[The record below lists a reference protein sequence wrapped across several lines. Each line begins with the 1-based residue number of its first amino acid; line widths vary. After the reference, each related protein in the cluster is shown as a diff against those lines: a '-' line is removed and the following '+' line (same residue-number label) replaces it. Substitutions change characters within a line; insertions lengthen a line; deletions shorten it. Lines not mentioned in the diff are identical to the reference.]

1 MKLPATSCGEAP
13 IVKENICFVFARLP
27 RRKQRGM
34 RSLFNSTKPQ
44 EINPMITDTICR
56 FCSSCCPIEAEIE
69 NNRLISAKRKSF
81 LPDDKQLIC
90 PKLKAVADIVYSPE
104 RLKKPLI
111 KDDAGNFQEASW
123 DEALD
128 RIAERLHYFK
138 KESGAQSVC
147 WLRGMAADWG
157 APWDYVNRL
166 MNAFGSPNA
175 IGNGSVCHVGREFA
189 HTITCGAM
197 TVPLLQSARCILVWG
212 KNDRDTNP
220 AAAEGILHDKQN
232 GAKLIVVDPIKT
244 YLAANADIWLQ
255 IKPAHDGLLAMAMIH
270 EIISQKR
277 YDADF
282 VDKWTVGFEQLKQSA
297 EKFPAEK
304 IAKDIWLDPE
314 AVKEAARVYATTRP
328 ACIVDGNGLD
338 MQLDTFDATRAVCM
352 LRALTGNLDVKGG
365 DFLPQPVPARNIQ
378 LKDRLPSGVRPV
390 TGDYP
395 LFNGFNATWGN
406 HVQSCVVDAILDEK
420 PYPVRM
426 LVSQSG
432 NPVVSLMDASRVTR
446 ALEKLEFLVVIDM
459 FMTQTA
465 RMADVVLPA
474 SSCFEKTQLNRAYLR
489 NSLVRIQKQ
498 VIEPL
503 AESWPDWKIVFELGR
518 RIGLG
523 KEFPWRT
530 VEEAINYQLEP
541 AGITVKMLR
550 ESTAGVRAADMQFE
564 KYKNNGFST
573 PTGKVEF
580 YSDKLKANGFVPVPY
595 ADGFLAEPISFS
607 DQQDRYPVLGISG
620 ARDNRFTH
628 SQFHRIPSLSLN
640 QKGCAIDI
648 HRGDAKTYGL
658 ADGDK
663 VRVETP
669 RGRIVMPAKISEVV
683 HPGSIRIAWGWG
695 DLNPDYSLNRLT
707 DDDRR
712 NPIIGTPSGR
722 SFMCRISKVE

>member
-1 MKLPATSCGEAP
+1 MKL
-13 IVKENICFVFARLP
+13 
-27 RRKQRGM
+27 
-34 RSLFNSTKPQ
+34 
-44 EINPMITDTICR
+44 DTICR
-56 FCSSCCPIEAEIE
+56 LCSSCCPIEAEIE
-69 NNRLISAKRKSF
+69 NNRLISAKRKSI
-81 LPDDKQLIC
+81 LSEDKQLIC
-90 PKLKAVADIVYSPE
+90 PKLKAAADIVYSPK

-123 DEALD
+123 DQALD
-128 RIAERLHYFK
+128 AVAKRFHYFK

-189 HTITCGAM
+189 HAITYGAM
-197 TVPLLQSARCILVWG
+197 TLPLLPSARCILVWG

-220 AAAEGILHDKQN
+220 AAAEGILQARQN
-232 GAKLIVVDPIKT
+232 GAKLIVVEPIKT
-244 YLAANADIWLQ
+244 HLAANADIWLQ
-255 IKPAHDGLLAMAMIH
+255 IKPAHDGLLAMAMMH
-270 EIISQKR
+270 EIISQQL

-282 VDKWTVGFEQLKQSA
+282 VGRWTVGFEALKQSA
-297 EKFPAEK
+297 EKFPAKK
-304 IAKDIWLDPE
+304 IARDIWLDPQ
-314 AVKEAARVYATTRP
+314 AVKAAARLYATARP

-365 DFLPQPVPARNIQ
+365 DFIPQPVPARNLQ
-378 LKDRLPSGVRPV
+378 LKDRLPAGIKPI
-390 TGDYP
+390 TADYP
-395 LFNGFNATWGN
+395 LFNEFSATWGH
-406 HVQSCVVDAILDEK
+406 HVQSCVIDAILDEK
-420 PYPVRM
+420 PYPIRM

-432 NPVVSLMDASRVTR
+432 NPAASLMDSGRVMR
-446 ALEKLEFLVVIDM
+446 ALGKLDFLVVIDM

-465 RMADVVLPA
+465 QMADVVLPA
-474 SSCFEKTQLNRAYLR
+474 CSCFEKTQLNRAYLR
-489 NSLVRIQKQ
+489 NSLVRIQNQ

-503 AESWPDWKIVFELGR
+503 ADSWPDWKIIFELGR
-518 RIGLG
+518 RIGLE
-523 KEFPWRT
+523 KEFPWKS
-530 VEEAINYQLEP
+530 VEEAIDYQLEP

-550 ESTAGVRAADMQFE
+550 ENPDGVRTSDMQFE
-564 KYKNNGFST
+564 KHKTSGFRT

-580 YSDKLKANGFVPVPY
+580 YSEKLAVNGFSSIPY

-607 DQQDRYPVLGISG
+607 DQQDQYPIIGVSG

-628 SQFHRIPSLSLN
+628 SQFHQIPSLSMN
-640 QKGCAIDI
+640 QKGCAVDV
-648 HRGDAKTYGL
+648 HPDDAKTYGIV
-658 ADGDK
+658 DNDK

-669 RGRIVMPAKISEVV
+669 RGWIAMPARISEVV
-683 HPGSIRIAWGWG
+683 HSGSIRIAWGWG
-695 DLNPDYSLNRLT
+695 DVNPECGLNRLT
-707 DDDRR
+707 DDNRR

>member
-1 MKLPATSCGEAP
+1 
-13 IVKENICFVFARLP
+13 
-27 RRKQRGM
+27 M
-34 RSLFNSTKPQ
+34 R
-44 EINPMITDTICR
+44 TDTICR
-56 FCSSCCPIEAEIE
+56 LCSSCCPIEAEIE
-69 NNRLISAKRKSF
+69 NNRLISAKRKSI

-90 PKLKAVADIVYSPE
+90 PKLNAAADIVYSSG

-123 DEALD
+123 NEALD
-128 RIAERLHYFK
+128 RIAERFHYFK
-138 KESGAQSVC
+138 KEGGAQSVC

-197 TVPLLQSARCILVWG
+197 TIPLLQSARCILVWG

-220 AAAEGILHDKQN
+220 AAAEGILQARQS
-232 GAKLIVVDPIKT
+232 GAKLIVVEPIKT
-244 YLAANADIWLQ
+244 WLAAHADIWLQ
-255 IKPAHDGLLAMAMIH
+255 IKPAHDGLLAMSMIH
-270 EIISQKR
+270 EIISQNR
-277 YDADF
+277 YDAEF
-282 VDKWTVGFEQLKQSA
+282 VGKWTIGFEQLKQTA
-297 EKFPAEK
+297 EKYPAEK
-304 IAKDIWLDPE
+304 IARYIWLDPE
-314 AVKEAARVYATTRP
+314 AVKAAARLYATTRP

-365 DFLPQPVPARNIQ
+365 DFIPQPVPARNLQ
-378 LKDRLPSGVRPV
+378 LKGRLPAGIKPI

-395 LFNGFNATWGN
+395 LFNEFSATWGN
-406 HVQSCVVDAILDEK
+406 HVQSCVADAILDEK

-426 LVSQSG
+426 LVAQSG
-432 NPVVSLMDASRVTR
+432 NPVTSMMDADRVMR
-446 ALEKLEFLVVIDM
+446 ALKKLDFLVVIDM

-474 SSCFEKTQLNRAYLR
+474 SSSFEKTQLNRAYLR
-489 NSLVRIQKQ
+489 NSLVRIQNQ

-503 AESWPDWKIVFELGR
+503 ADSRPDWKIVFELGR
-518 RIGLG
+518 RIGLEN
-523 KEFPWRT
+523 EFPWQT
-530 VEEAINYQLEP
+530 VEEAIDYQLEP

-550 ESTAGVRAADMQFE
+550 ESPDGLRASDMRFE
-564 KYKNNGFST
+564 KHKTSGFKT

-580 YSDKLKANGFVPVPY
+580 YSDKLAANGFAPIPY
-595 ADGFLAEPISFS
+595 ADGFPAEPISFCDRQ
-607 DQQDRYPVLGISG
+607 DQYPILGISG

-628 SQFHRIPSLSLN
+628 SQFHQIPSLSLN
-640 QKGCAIDI
+640 QRGCAIDI
-648 HRGDAKTYGL
+648 HSNDAKTYGI

-663 VRVETP
+663 VRVDTP
-669 RGRIVMPAKISEVV
+669 RGWIAMPARISEVV

-695 DLNPDYSLNRLT
+695 DLNPEYSLNRLT

>member
-1 MKLPATSCGEAP
+1 
-13 IVKENICFVFARLP
+13 
-27 RRKQRGM
+27 
-34 RSLFNSTKPQ
+34 
-44 EINPMITDTICR
+44 MITDTICR
-56 FCSSCCPIEAEIE
+56 LCSSCCPIEAEIE
-69 NNRLISAKRKSF
+69 KNRLISAKRKSI
-81 LPDDKQLIC
+81 LPNDKQLIC
-90 PKLKAVADIVYSPE
+90 PKLNAAADIVYSSE

-111 KDDAGNFQEASW
+111 KDNAGKFQEASW
-123 DEALD
+123 NEALD
-128 RIAERLHYFK
+128 RMAERFHYYK

-189 HTITCGAM
+189 HTMTYGAM
-197 TVPLLQSARCILVWG
+197 TIPLLQSARCILVWG

-220 AAAEGILHDKQN
+220 AAAEGILQARQN
-232 GAKLIVVDPIKT
+232 GAKLIVVEPIKT
-244 YLAANADIWLQ
+244 WLAAHADIWLQ
-255 IKPAHDGLLAMAMIH
+255 IKPAHDGLLAMSMIH
-270 EIISQKR
+270 EIISQNR

-282 VDKWTVGFEQLKQSA
+282 VGKWTVGFEQLKQTA
-297 EKFPAEK
+297 ERFPAEK
-304 IAKDIWLDPE
+304 IARDIWLNPE
-314 AVKEAARVYATTRP
+314 AVKEAARIYATTRP

-365 DFLPQPVPARNIQ
+365 DFIPQPVPVRNLQ
-378 LKDRLPSGVRPV
+378 LKDRLPAGIKPI

-395 LFNGFNATWGN
+395 LFNEFSATWGN
-406 HVQSCVVDAILDEK
+406 HVQSCVADAILDEK

-432 NPVVSLMDASRVTR
+432 NPVTSMMDADRVTR
-446 ALEKLEFLVVIDM
+446 ALEKLDFLVVIDM

-474 SSCFEKTQLNRAYLR
+474 SSCFEKTQLNRAFLR
-489 NSLVRIQKQ
+489 NSLVRIQNQ

-503 AESWPDWKIVFELGR
+503 ADSWPDWKIVFELGR

-523 KEFPWRT
+523 KEFPWLT
-530 VEEAINYQLEP
+530 AEEAIDYQLEP
-541 AGITVKMLR
+541 SGITVKMLL
-550 ESTAGVRAADMQFE
+550 ENPDGVRTSEVRFE
-564 KYKNNGFST
+564 KHKNNGFKT

-580 YSDKLKANGFVPVPY
+580 YSEKLAVNGFAPIPY
-595 ADGFLAEPISFS
+595 ADGFPVEPISFC
-607 DQQDRYPVLGISG
+607 DQQDQYPILGISG

-628 SQFHRIPSLSLN
+628 SQFHQIPSLSLN
-640 QKGCAIDI
+640 QSGCAIDI
-648 HRGDAKTYGL
+648 HPNDAKAYGIGE
-658 ADGDK
+658 GDK
-663 VRVETP
+663 VRVDTP
-669 RGRIVMPAKISEVV
+669 RGWIVMPARKSEVV

-695 DLNPDYSLNRLT
+695 DSNPGYNLNRLT

-722 SFMCRISKVE
+722 SFMCRISKMG